1 MITYNVI
8 DAISVLT
15 PGACCLCEANENGEF
30 LYENINWQEEEITI
44 PTREAV
50 EAKVAEL
57 QAAEPMRYLREVR
70 DAKLAETDVWALGD
84 RTMTAE
90 QIAYRQALRD
100 LPANTT
106 DPANPV
112 WPTKP

>member
-1 MITYNVI
+1 MANKLEVNLRTGLITTVEVTGDELADLN
-8 DAISVLT
+8 ARQA
-15 PGACCLCEANENGEF
+15 GATDRA
-30 LYENINWQEEEITI
+30 W
-44 PTREAV
+44 
-50 EAKVAEL
+50 AEL
-57 QAAEPMRYLREVR
+57 RAER
-70 DAKLAETDVWALGD
+70 DRMLTETDWWVLPD
-84 RTMTAE
+84 RIASAE